1 MTLADSQREEL
12 TDKIVVGLERISEA
26 FKSLIW
32 GKAKT
37 YGLSPIQIQILIFIS
52 NHKEELSSVSNLAK
66 EFHVTKP
73 TISDA
78 VKALDQ
84 KGLIIK
90 NYSTV
95 DSRSYTIF
103 LSELGKEMLSKTSDY
118 TLPFFKGF
126 EKMEDREIIQLYS
139 TLTKLVF
146 ELNRSGILTIQ
157 RTCLACKFH
166 EFNNNKHHCHLMKKD
181 LAETELMLDCAEYEV
196 KS

>member
-1 MTLADSQREEL
+1 MTLADSQRKDL

-37 YGLSPIQIQILIFIS
+37 YGLSPIQIQILIFIA
-52 NHKEELSSVSNLAK
+52 NHKEELSGVSNLAK

-90 NYSTV
+90 SYSTT

-103 LSELGKEMLSKTSDY
+103 LSELGKEMLTKTSDY

-126 EKMEDREIIQLYS
+126 EKMEDREIIELYS

-157 RTCLACKFH
+157 RTCLGCKFH
-166 EFNNNKHHCHLMKKD
+166 EFNSNKHHCHLMKKD
-181 LAETELMLDCAEYEV
+181 LMETELMLDCAEYEG

>member
-1 MTLADSQREEL
+1 MTLADSQRKDLSE
-12 TDKIVVGLERISEA
+12 KVVFGLERISEA

-37 YGLSPIQIQILIFIS
+37 YGLSPIQIQILIFVA

-84 KGLIIK
+84 KGYIVK
-90 NYSTV
+90 NYSSA

-103 LSELGKEMLSKTSDY
+103 LSDLGKEMLAKTSDY

-166 EFNNNKHHCHLMKKD
+166 ELNNNKHHCHLMGKD
-181 LAETELMLDCAEYEV
+181 LAETELMLDCADYEV
-196 KS
+196 KP

>member
-1 MTLADSQREEL
+1 
-12 TDKIVVGLERISEA
+12 
-26 FKSLIW
+26 
-32 GKAKT
+32 KT

-90 NYSTV
+90 NYSTA

-146 ELNRSGILTIQ
+146 E
-157 RTCLACKFH
+157 
-166 EFNNNKHHCHLMKKD
+166 
-181 LAETELMLDCAEYEV
+181 
-196 KS
+196 